1 MDESGKPTFKDKEN
15 YTLASLCIHE
25 KYWQT
30 VDNKVNELKSTYFP
44 NLSADKVEFH
54 AKEIAQGDSIYK
66 SMKLEERM
74 QIFEDIYTLIAKTEC
89 NILSTLIDKTKI
101 YAHNFDIEYWALKLL
116 FERICIWLEKQNEK
130 NELPEHAILLID
142 SVNTKYD
149 QKRRDKLLPWIR
161 RGTCYR
167 NNKYIIED
175 PLFVTSSYRSLSQL
189 TDCIAY
195 CIRRKYRP
203 SKKKLDGYFD
213 KFFEI
218 IYKKIDKNKYGDIIN
233 AGLKIFPP

>member
-1 MDESGKPTFKDKEN
+1 
-15 YTLASLCIHE
+15 
-25 KYWQT
+25 
-30 VDNKVNELKSTYFP
+30 
-44 NLSADKVEFH
+44 
-54 AKEIAQGDSIYK
+54 
-66 SMKLEERM
+66 MKLEKRM
-74 QIFEDIYTLIAKTEC
+74 QILEDISTLIAKTEC

-101 YAHNFDIEYWALKLL
+101 YARNFDIEYWALKLL
-116 FERICIWLEKQNEK
+116 FERIWLEKQNEK
-130 NELPEHAILLID
+130 NKLPEHAILLID

-161 RGTCYR
+161 RGTCYP
-167 NNKYIIED
+167 ND

-213 KFFEI
+213 RFFGI
-218 IYKKIDKNKYGDIIN
+218 IYKKIDKNKYGNIIN